1 MIIQAGMRTDIPAFY
16 SEWFMN
22 RIREGFVLVRNP
34 YNASAVTRYNLS
46 PSVVDLISF
55 CTKNPAPMLPYID
68 ELKCYGQY
76 WFVTITPYG
85 KDIEP
90 NVPDKHL
97 VMEHF
102 KAIAKILGPN
112 CMGWRYDPIFV
123 SARYSV
129 EYHVRAFSKMCETLA
144 GSTHTCVISFID
156 LYEKVKRNF
165 PEVRLVTQAE
175 RIALGQVF
183 VEVARKYD
191 ITVKACAEGKELE
204 SYGVNSEGCATVETY
219 EAALGQKL
227 NVPKK
232 PYARSE
238 CACILGNDIGA
249 YNTCSHFCK
258 YCYANYDHATVLK
271 NMKMHNP
278 KSPFIIG
285 ESLPG
290 DIIRNAEQKSFKVSQ
305 LALF

>member
-204 SYGVNSEGCATVETY
+204 SYGVNCEGCATVETY
-219 EAALGQKL
+219 ELALGQKL